1 MAFNEIIVYLFIG
14 LAAGL
19 LSGGMGVGG
28 GIIVIPSLVFAMG
41 FTMKEAQG
49 TSLALMT
56 MPVMLIATINYY
68 KAGSVNWKVALLMA
82 CTFVIGGYIGSK
94 LSIHVPDKLMRKI
107 FGVFMIIAALKM
119 IFSK

>member
-41 FTMKEAQG
+41 FTMKQAQG

>member
-1 MAFNEIIVYLFIG
+1 MAFNEIIVYLCIG